1 MRALN
6 WLIWVC
12 AGLLIAVAL
21 IPTLTY
27 QAFWLLFTG
36 KDAAAWVQAFGSIAA
51 ILGTGLLGVFQ
62 IRENRKAA
70 NRIRAHALEDQH
82 KALAGI
88 WSSAIGLIVRAEGS
102 LTPLIEHARNTEER
116 KRWAHDIEPIVA
128 TLVDVQALLRGFPS
142 YLFANA
148 RATLELTAV
157 VTNLHT
163 AEMATR
169 RVGKTVTHEA
179 DEDGKALEAILT
191 QARSHITK
199 AIANLYEEWAAVE
212 ESHRISVEQ
221 SRQYLNM
228 R

>member
-12 AGLLIAVAL
+12 ASLLVAVAL
-21 IPTLTY
+21 IPTLAY

-62 IRENRKAA
+62 IREGRKAA
-70 NRIRAHALEDQH
+70 NRIRAYALEDQH

-88 WSSAIGLIVRAEGS
+88 WASAIGLTIRAEGA
-102 LTPLIEHARNTEER
+102 LAPLIESAPSAEER

-128 TLVDVQALLRGFPS
+128 TLVDVQELLRGFPS

-157 VTNLHT
+157 LTNLHT

-179 DEDGKALEAILT
+179 DENGEALKIILT
-191 QARSHITK
+191 QAQHYITE
-199 AIANLYEEWAAVE
+199 AIGYLHEEWAAVE
-212 ESHRISVEQ
+212 ESHRTTVERALQ
-221 SRQYLNM
+221 D
-228 R
+228 

>member
-12 AGLLIAVAL
+12 ASILIAVAL

-62 IRENRKAA
+62 IRESRKAA
-70 NRIRAHALEDQH
+70 SRIRAHTLEDQH
-82 KALAGI
+82 KSLAGI
-88 WSSAIGLIVRAEGS
+88 WSSAIGLIVRAEGA
-102 LTPLIEHARNTEER
+102 LYPLIENADNAEER
-116 KRWAHDIEPIVA
+116 MRWAYDIEPIVA
-128 TLVDVQALLRGFPS
+128 TLVDVQELLRGFPS

-157 VTNLHT
+157 LTNLHT

-169 RVGKTVTHEA
+169 RVGNTVAHEA
-179 DEDGKALEAILT
+179 DENGKALKTILT
-191 QARSHITK
+191 QTQSHITE
-199 AIANLYEEWAAVE
+199 AIAYFHEEWAAVE
-212 ESHRISVEQ
+212 EAHKTSVELALK
-221 SRQYLNM
+221 Y
-228 R
+228 